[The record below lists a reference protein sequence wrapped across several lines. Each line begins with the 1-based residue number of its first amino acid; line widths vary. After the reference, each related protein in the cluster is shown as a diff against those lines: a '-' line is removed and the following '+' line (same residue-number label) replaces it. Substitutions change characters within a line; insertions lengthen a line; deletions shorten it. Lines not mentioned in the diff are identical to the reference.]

1 MQLGQGLPGIHVEQ
15 LLFHTML
22 MITNGY
28 NRHKV
33 TKYISFDKKSKQKIT
48 YDGIMLSEDSYSL
61 ALLLARMTVGR
72 SSAPK
77 RLRARGVFG
86 GMCRRW
92 KQSGG
97 LYK

>member
-22 MITNGY
+22 MIINGY

-48 YDGIMLSEDSYSL
+48 YDGIMLREDSHGL
-61 ALLLARMTVGR
+61 VLLLARMTVGR
-72 SSAPK
+72 SSAPPK
-77 RLRARGVFG
+77 APRPRGFWGDMSPMEAVG
-86 GMCRRW
+86 RTI
-92 KQSGG
+92 
-97 LYK
+97 